1 MYFNNYYSLTSILTQ
16 TLKLVDNFN
25 NSFRI
30 KGTSQLVDEKGK
42 FRCFQTSKQNHS
54 RDKTIHR
61 CFIKGMGLPSRDK
74 KQDLL
79 KH

>member
-16 TLKLVDNFN
+16 TLKFVDNFN

-42 FRCFQTSKQNHS
+42 FRIFQISKQNVT
-54 RDKTIHR
+54 RNKTFHR
-61 CFIKGMGLPSRDK
+61 CIIKGLGLSYGYK
-74 KQDLL
+74 
-79 KH
+79 